1 MPLFQCDSGFIKLS
15 VYDKDL
21 AIIILGVFWIASFVL
36 HVLQCRYRNRP
47 LGNFRQQI
55 YPLSPR
61 NPDLNN
67 DRVAIVNRLEEEE
80 EEEDDRWNAQWE
92 NERCEFR
99 TFLG

>member
-1 MPLFQCDSGFIKLS
+1 M
-15 VYDKDL
+15 YDKDFAL
-21 AIIILGVFWIASFVL
+21 IILGVFWIASIVL
-36 HVLQCRYRNRP
+36 HFLQCHYRNRRVGP
-47 LGNFRQQI
+47 RQEI

-61 NPDLNN
+61 NPDLAD

-80 EEEDDRWNAQWE
+80 EEDERWNNQWE